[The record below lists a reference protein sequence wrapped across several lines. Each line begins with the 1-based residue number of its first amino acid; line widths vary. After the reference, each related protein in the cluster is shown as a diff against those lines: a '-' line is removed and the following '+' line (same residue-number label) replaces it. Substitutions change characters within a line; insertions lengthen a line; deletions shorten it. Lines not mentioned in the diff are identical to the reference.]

1 MNIFDKTSEPITI
14 SKDQSEY
21 LLAVDKTNSNKY
33 CINST
38 KQVFITC
45 KQEILEANIFL
56 AYVLEKNAKKH
67 VLWSLNIT

>member
-1 MNIFDKTSEPITI
+1 MNIFDKTSEPKTI
-14 SKDQSEY
+14 KDQSEY

-33 CINST
+33 CINRT

-45 KQEILEANIFL
+45 KQEIIEAKIVFGICSR
-56 AYVLEKNAKKH
+56 EKYNKH

>member
-1 MNIFDKTSEPITI
+1 MNIFDKTSEPKTI
-14 SKDQSEY
+14 KDQSEY

-45 KQEILEANIFL
+45 KQEIIEANIFL
-56 AYVLEKNAKKH
+56 WH
-67 VLWSLNIT
+67 MF